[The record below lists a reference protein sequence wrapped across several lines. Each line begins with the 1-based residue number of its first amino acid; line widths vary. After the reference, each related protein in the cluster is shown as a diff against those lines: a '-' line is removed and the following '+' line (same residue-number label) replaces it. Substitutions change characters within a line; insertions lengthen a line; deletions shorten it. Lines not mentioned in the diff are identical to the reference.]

1 MRSILFLF
9 LLCGFAVT
17 APAQALEPVHPGDT
31 LLISVFQDPK
41 LDRKIVVGPDG
52 MISFPLAGH
61 LKAGGRTLPEL
72 ENALKARLQK
82 NYSGQ
87 LDITVALGDVNKDEE
102 AYSKP
107 RIYVTGEVLKPGPY
121 VLRPGTNVIQA
132 IVLAGGL
139 GPFAA
144 KHRIQVHRQIRGIDT
159 IFEFDYSAYMV
170 GAVTENARLHTGDV
184 IIVPERGLLE

>member
-9 LLCGFAVT
+9 LLCCFAAS
-17 APAQALEPVHPGDT
+17 APAQTFEPVHPGDT

-61 LKAGGRTLPEL
+61 LKAGGRTLPQL

-87 LDITVALGDVNKDEE
+87 LDITVSLGDVNRDEE
-102 AYSKP
+102 ANSKP
-107 RIYVTGEVLKPGPY
+107 RVFITGEVLRPGPY

-144 KHRIQVHRQIRGIDT
+144 KHRIQVHRQIRGTDT
-159 IFEFDYSAYMV
+159 IFEFDYSAYMA
-170 GAVTENARLHTGDV
+170 GAITENARLHTGDV